1 MAEELDEESSAGTA
15 AAANA
20 MAAQMAMDAPQSPAS
35 EAYLRKHGRLLDL
48 QIENLQKQDEF
59 EVSHLRW
66 RRFNDQMRGLL
77 QVMAV
82 AVAAL
87 VVAAIAAA
95 VWNAHEAG
103 GVVIEAF
110 SVPPDMAARGL
121 TGEVVAKQVQDRL
134 TSLQSST
141 YSFRAPSS
149 YANNWGKDIKVQIP
163 DTGVSIGEFNRYL
176 VEWLGHETH
185 ITGEIYRTAAGIAVT
200 ARAGSDA
207 SPTFTGGESEFGKL
221 IAQAAESVYRS
232 TQPYRYAVYLASHG
246 RIAEAQPILQDLI
259 ETGTPEDRSW
269 AYVGLSIQ
277 PEKEGDIER
286 AAAMM
291 RQAVDAEPDNVVAW
305 SDLSNDEGDLQHE
318 ERSLAAGRQA
328 AALIAGGSDAAL
340 NPYFRPVLGPR
351 INADTDLNV
360 GDDLDVLAQDRPL
373 ESAPDRHSWES
384 AYAND
389 AVACGALHDSGCVHA
404 KMQYLMKLQGGRD
417 PDYLAGRTIIA
428 NLAEVLLSHW
438 GEASASSALMLS
450 EIDKTGNAAPFL
462 RARDGFPAAALI
474 DAHLG
479 DLRGA
484 HALID
489 KTPTDCVPCLR
500 FRGRID
506 AIEKNWR
513 GADYWF
519 ARAVAAAPS
528 IPFGYA
534 DWGEALLAK
543 GDLEGA
549 ITKFK
554 IANAKGPH
562 FADPL
567 EMWGEALIRQ
577 NRSDLA
583 LAKFAE
589 AAKYAPNW
597 GRLHLKWGEA
607 LLWSGNKAGAV
618 KQFAIAAGLDLTLSE
633 KSELALD
640 RAG

>member
-1 MAEELDEESSAGTA
+1 VAEELDEESSAA
-15 AAANA
+15 AAAASA
-20 MAAQMAMDAPQSPAS
+20 MAAQMAMSMHQSPAS
-35 EAYLRKHGRLLDL
+35 EDYLRKHGQLLDL

-110 SVPPDMAARGL
+110 SVPPDMATRGL

-185 ITGEIYRTAAGIAVT
+185 ITGEIYRTADGIAVT

-207 SPTFTGGESEFGKL
+207 SPTFTGNESEFGKL
-221 IAQAAESVYRS
+221 IVQAAESVYRS
-232 TQPYRYAVYLASHG
+232 TQPYRYAIYLASHG
-246 RIAEAQPILQDLI
+246 RLAEAQPILQKLV

-269 AYVGLSIQ
+269 AYVGLAIL
-277 PEKEGDIER
+277 PEKDGNIESS
-286 AAAMM
+286 AAMM
-291 RQAVDAEPDNVVAW
+291 QQAVDAEPDNVVAW
-305 SDLSNDEGDLQHE
+305 HNLSTDEENLQHE

-328 AALIAGGSDAAL
+328 AALIARGSDAAL
-340 NPYFRPVLGPR
+340 NPYFRPVLGPG
-351 INADTDLNV
+351 INADNDLKV

-373 ESAPDRHSWES
+373 ESAPDRYSWES

-389 AVACGALHDSGCVHA
+389 AVACGALHDPGCVRA
-404 KMQYLMKLQGGRD
+404 KVRFLMTLPGGRD
-417 PDYLAGRTIIA
+417 PDYLAARTLTA
-428 NLAEVLLSHW
+428 NFAEVLLSHW
-438 GEASASSALMLS
+438 GEAAASSALMLS
-450 EIDKTGNAAPFL
+450 EIDKTGNAADFL
-462 RARDGFPAAALI
+462 RARNAFPAIALI

-479 DLRGA
+479 DLRQA
-484 HALID
+484 HVLID
-489 KTPTDCVPCLR
+489 KTPTDCVLCLR

-519 ARAVAAAPS
+519 ARAVTAAPS
-528 IPFGYA
+528 IPLAYA

-549 ITKFK
+549 IAKFR

-567 EMWGEALIRQ
+567 EMWGEALILQ

-583 LAKFAE
+583 LAEFAE

-607 LLWSGNKAGAV
+607 LLWSGDRAGAQ
-618 KQFAIAAGLDLTLSE
+618 KQFSIAVRLDLTASE
-633 KSELALD
+633 KSELV
-640 RAG
+640 RVMAG